1 MTGNL
6 DPVTEDPHSRAAGVP
21 ARRTAVA
28 VVAVLVAL
36 ACANVWLGY
45 RDHRIRTTERVH
57 AQMVEA
63 AKQGAVSLTTIDH
76 ERAEEDVQRILDAST
91 GSFRDDFAQRAS
103 GFADAARTAQSKS
116 VGTVAEAGLESVD
129 GDAGRVLV
137 ALTVMTSNR
146 GVPERQP
153 RAWRMRVTVTGADD
167 AYKVSGVEFIP

>member
-1 MTGNL
+1 M
-6 DPVTEDPHSRAAGVP
+6 TEDSDVP
-21 ARRTAVA
+21 AAVTPARGIGAA
-28 VVAVLVAL
+28 VIAALVAL
-36 ACANVWLGY
+36 ASVNIWLGY
-45 RDHRIRTTERVH
+45 RDHQARSTERAH

-76 ERAEEDVQRILDAST
+76 ERADEDVQRILDAST

-153 RAWRMRVTVTGADD
+153 RAWRMRVTVVNADD
-167 AYKVSGVEFIP
+167 AYKVSSVEFIP

>member
-1 MTGNL
+1 MTG
-6 DPVTEDPHSRAAGVP
+6 DPHARAAGAP

-28 VVAVLVAL
+28 VIAVLIAL
-36 ACANVWLGY
+36 ACANLWLGY
-45 RDHRIRTTERVH
+45 RDHQVRTTERAR

-76 ERAEEDVQRILDAST
+76 ERADEDVQRILDAST

-153 RAWRMRVTVTGADD
+153 RAWRMRVTVVNADD